1 MHTVDERAVI
11 GRLDSQISTPIM
23 VYSAMMGAH
32 SLYAR
37 LVAPFAIFLAVTAAF
52 TSAQATPAADDSVF
66 PRFSRHVIRYVQ
78 RDKEAFAQASTCL
91 SWFYKGTKTAPP
103 AVQGIHWYPSAFS
116 QPDKDCPAI
125 YPRGMDAARDDFAKT
140 QAQLSVGLTVYELAL
155 VADRNDDYAYNAA
168 ELRDL
173 FASLSLKL
181 DPGDPT
187 QGPVAALTERF
198 DRWYQVRSLD
208 EVMKSMSLLYDR
220 GYRVTAGDRA
230 DLDRIMK

>member
-1 MHTVDERAVI
+1 MIPQPVRH
-11 GRLDSQISTPIM
+11 
-23 VYSAMMGAH
+23 
-32 SLYAR
+32 AR
-37 LVAPFAIFLAVTAAF
+37 PVVSFMIFLTVAAAF
-52 TSAQATPAADDSVF
+52 TSAHATPVIDDSVF

-91 SWFYKGTKTAPP
+91 SWFYKGTKTPP
-103 AVQGIHWYPSAFS
+103 PVIHGIHWQPSAFS
-116 QPDKDCPAI
+116 HPEKDCPAI

-140 QAQLSVGLTVYELAL
+140 QAQLSIGLTVYELAL
-155 VADRNDDYAYNAA
+155 VADRNDDYTYNAA

-173 FASLSLKL
+173 FSSLSLTL
-181 DPGDPT
+181 DPSDST
-187 QGPVAALTERF
+187 QSPAAALTERF

-208 EVMKSMSLLYDR
+208 EVMKGMSLLYDQ